1 MFSPFVLP
9 SYISSD
15 CDTIENSRAAV
26 PVRRATK
33 RPTVL
38 LGKVQLLRFCTSPA
52 YVARRQGGDF
62 VKIDL
67 AATKKPTGTLAVAV
81 VDLAALLPRRQ
92 PPRGRPGGLTGS
104 HPNPRA
110 VADLARPP
118 PRRRRRLE
126 PLGWLIASGSTVCT
140 RVERSFSRLLEG

>member
-15 CDTIENSRAAV
+15 CDSVGNDRAAV
-26 PVRRATK
+26 PARGVTK

-67 AATKKPTGTLAVAV
+67 AATKKHLGTLAVVV
-81 VDLAALLPRRQ
+81 VDLAAL
-92 PPRGRPGGLTGS
+92 
-104 HPNPRA
+104 
-110 VADLARPP
+110 P
-118 PRRRRRLE
+118 PRRR
-126 PLGWLIASGSTVCT
+126 PPGG
-140 RVERSFSRLLEG
+140 LL